1 MKLIQNYFEFVK
13 NNKKYYVIIL
23 YLIAISS
30 IVGLVYTLML
40 KVIIDDVLVNSEF
53 YILPIIVTIM
63 VLSFI
68 INTII
73 NYCNGVFVINI
84 MQNISIQLK
93 QKIVDHIQKMRM
105 NKITD
110 YESGDLINRTKN
122 DIDII
127 AQFLSTAILTLITN
141 LSNLLLYSIIMFY
154 ISKKLAIFA
163 MLFGGLQLFI
173 SQKFSNNIKKI
184 SRKQKEKESQNLDF
198 LAHLYKNIKFYK
210 AFNKYNY
217 NNNKFLNII
226 INLRGLAFDNFKIKY
241 FFTSSISFITYFASI
256 ILIGIGIYEISKG
269 RMTIG
274 ILFVFDSINEK
285 FYQYSNSIMNFN
297 IEFQNAYVSMERVNE
312 ILSLETENY
321 DSSQQ
326 DKEVIR
332 SKINTIS
339 IRKARFKYTD
349 KDVIHNV
356 NFEFNKNQ
364 AYMIMGPSGQG
375 KTTLV
380 NLILKLYELQGGYID
395 IGGVNIKDIS
405 VNEIRKKITYVMQE
419 NVILNDSIRENL
431 LIGDNDVSEEV
442 LEKICKICHIEDF
455 VQNLEKGYETVIG
468 EKGIQLS
475 EGQKQRISLA
485 RGLLRESDIY
495 IFDEITSHLD
505 NELGVD
511 IVKNIQEYR
520 RDKIKIYITHNSSI
534 KEYMDEIIIL
544 NDATIQKCGSF

>member
-1 MKLIQNYFEFVK
+1 MELIQNYFKYVK
-13 NNKKYYVIIL
+13 TNKKYYVIIL

-30 IVGLVYTLML
+30 FVGLIYTLML
-40 KVIIDDVLVNSEF
+40 KVIIDDVLVNSKF
-53 YILPIIVTIM
+53 YILPIIITIM

-68 INTII
+68 INTMI
-73 NYCNGVFVINI
+73 NYCNGVFIINI

-93 QKIVDHIQKMRM
+93 QKIVNRIQKIRM
-105 NKITD
+105 IKITD
-110 YESGDLINRTKN
+110 YESGDLINRTN
-122 DIDII
+122 DIDTI

-154 ISKKLAIFA
+154 ISKRLAIFA

-173 SQKFSNNIKKI
+173 SHKFSDNVKKI

-210 AFNKYNY
+210 AFNKLNY

-226 INLRGLAFDNFKIKY
+226 NNLRDLAFNNFKIKY
-241 FFTSSISFITYFASI
+241 FFTSSISFISYFASI
-256 ILIGIGIYEISKG
+256 IIIGIGIYEISKG

-274 ILFVFDSINEK
+274 VLFVFDSINEK
-285 FYQYSNSIMNFN
+285 FYQYSYSIMNFN

-321 DSSQQ
+321 VSFQQ
-326 DKEVIR
+326 EKEVIH
-332 SKINTIS
+332 SKIETIS
-339 IRKARFKYTD
+339 IREASFKYTD

-356 NFEFNKNQ
+356 NFEFKKNQ

-375 KTTLV
+375 KTTLA
-380 NLILKLYELQGGYID
+380 NLLLKLYELQGGYID
-395 IGGVNIKDIS
+395 IEGLNIKDIS

-419 NVILNDSIRENL
+419 NIILNDSIRENL
-431 LIGDNDVSEEV
+431 LIGDNNIAEEILKKV
-442 LEKICKICHIEDF
+442 CKICHIEDF
-455 VQNLEKGYETVIG
+455 VQYLEKGYETMIG

-475 EGQKQRISLA
+475 EGQKQRISMA

-505 NELGVD
+505 NELGID

-520 RDKIKIYITHNSSI
+520 RDKIKIYITHDPSI
-534 KEYMDEIIIL
+534 KEYMDEIIII